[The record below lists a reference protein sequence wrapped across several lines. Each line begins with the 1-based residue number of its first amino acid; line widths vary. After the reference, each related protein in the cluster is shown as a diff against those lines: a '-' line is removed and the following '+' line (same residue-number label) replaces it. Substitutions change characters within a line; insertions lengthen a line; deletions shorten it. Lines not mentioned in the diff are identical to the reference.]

1 MIFSAPDVEKADFPE
16 RPGFQKM
23 PKIAAKTTFFFNKKD
38 NALRYAAWFNGPMLG
53 REGPELNIKLPEN
66 VEFFEIE
73 DVTNRTLGAKITQ
86 HTYYSFS
93 PEVVEKVRSFW
104 KI

>member
-1 MIFSAPDVEKADFPE
+1 
-16 RPGFQKM
+16 
-23 PKIAAKTTFFFNKKD
+23 
-38 NALRYAAWFNGPMLG
+38 MLG